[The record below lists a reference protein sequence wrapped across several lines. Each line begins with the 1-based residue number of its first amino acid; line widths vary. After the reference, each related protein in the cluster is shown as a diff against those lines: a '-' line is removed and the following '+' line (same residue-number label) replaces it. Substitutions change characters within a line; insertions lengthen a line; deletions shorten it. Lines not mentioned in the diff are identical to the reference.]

1 MRVCIIGSG
10 LSGLTLAKA
19 LVNKKINVDVIK
31 SKKVFEYSKSRT
43 LGISKSNIKFIN
55 ENIINIEKIIWK
67 LKKIEIFTE
76 NLKNEKLLE
85 FESKKRELF
94 SIVKNY
100 KLYEILYKSLSKNK
114 FYKEIN
120 RKKTLDL
127 NNSYNLII
135 NTDVN
140 HIFMNKFFNK
150 KIIKKYYSFAH
161 TTIITHKK
169 IDNNVASQIF
179 TKQGPLAF
187 LPISNSETS
196 IVYSIYNSKRIDIE
210 NIKNLIY
217 KHNFKYEIINIKE
230 IKSFELKS
238 LSLRSY
244 YYKNILAFGDLL
256 HQIHPLA
263 GQGFNMT
270 IRDIRVLI
278 KVIIKRLNLGLDLDA
293 STNIEFEKKIKHKN
307 FIFENGIDFIYEFFN
322 VERKFKNNILSKSV
336 QLIGRNP
343 SLNKLFTKIADE
355 GILF

>member
-10 LSGLTLAKA
+10 LSSLTLAKA

-322 VERKFKNNILSKSV
+322 VESKLKNNILSKSV